1 MKQDLEKDDVYQAA
15 LIIAAYCYSVIDE
28 LPDDEKYPTKYILST
43 GSSELATSI
52 AEALGSDD
60 PRDRVWKY
68 GISKRAAYSL
78 YSVLQQL
85 HKRSLN
91 AVDPTIMLK
100 LQTVA
105 DSLAER
111 IDQSKTN
118 IATDVGIFDAETYRM
133 NKKPLL

>member
-1 MKQDLEKDDVYQAA
+1 MKQDLEKDDVYLAA
-15 LIIAAYCYSVIDE
+15 LAIAAYCYGVTDE
-28 LPDDEKYPTKYILST
+28 LPDDEKYPTKYSLST
-43 GSSELATSI
+43 GSSELVTSI
-52 AEALGSDD
+52 AEALGSND

-100 LQTVA
+100 LQTAA

-111 IDQSKTN
+111 IDQSKTE
-118 IATDVGIFDAETYRM
+118 IAAYVGIFDAETY
-133 NKKPLL
+133 KTIKEPLT